1 MMKMKE
7 MNFKD
12 FELERKSFDE
22 LDDMQKMSLYLHNH
36 KKVLSQELMKKVA
49 EKYMNYAYI
58 RKRIKQLYP
67 QVVMTNLK
75 EHNFVLIPE
84 KDE

>member
-7 MNFKD
+7 MSIKD
-12 FELERKSFDE
+12 YELERKSFEE

-36 KKVLSQELMKKVA
+36 KNVLSQELMELVA

-58 RKRIKQLYP
+58 RKRIQQLYP